1 MAYVTEEM
9 IAAMVVRYGKPYER
23 SYRLDVTAKEVARI
37 RSSQKDGRNHDVTLY
52 VSKGD
57 HLLVMAKHIYP
68 PGLYRAPSGGLK
80 PGESFDD
87 GIAREIAEELGCR
100 IELDRFLLRTRARFE
115 NSGDSVDWRSFV
127 FLAHYVEGDFNYTD
141 HDEIREVASVP
152 WSDFEKFGRM
162 MRATD
167 LGGLHYRALLHET
180 VVELLRSERKPPV
193 GA

>member
-9 IAAMVVRYGKPYER
+9 IAGMAARYGEPYER
-23 SYRLDVTAKEVARI
+23 SYHLDVTAKEVARI

-52 VSKGD
+52 VSKGNN
-57 HLLVMAKHIYP
+57 LLVMAKHIYP

-80 PGESFDD
+80 PGESFED

-100 IELDRFLLRTRARFE
+100 IALDRFLLRTAARFRH
-115 NSGDSVDWRSFV
+115 DSEWVDWRSFI

-141 HDEIREVASVP
+141 HHEIREVASVP

-180 VVELLRSERKPPV
+180 VVELLRAEGKPPGV
-193 GA
+193 